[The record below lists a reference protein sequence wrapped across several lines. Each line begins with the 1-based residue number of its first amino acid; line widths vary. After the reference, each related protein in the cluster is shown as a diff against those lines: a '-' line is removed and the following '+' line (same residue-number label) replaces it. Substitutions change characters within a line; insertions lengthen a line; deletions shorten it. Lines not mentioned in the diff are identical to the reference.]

1 MATTEQEHRAS
12 EEAHSTAARPSGRV
26 AQKAA
31 RWRLTG
37 FGPASEEPYRRRVTD
52 WFWLFFDGAVLAL
65 LVVHSEFPSAFE
77 KDLFHAFNDLPDAWS
92 GVFHVI
98 RTVGTVWALALA
110 VAAAL
115 IGRRRR
121 LARDL
126 VIAGVGAWVIAHG
139 LGAWVAGDGL
149 SSSFKA
155 VTRVSGV
162 TPHFPNE
169 RIALVVAVV
178 ATAAPYVTRPT
189 RRVGMLLVVAMA
201 TSAMYLGVGLP
212 NDILGG
218 IFLGL
223 GVAAAV
229 HLIFGSPGGRPTA
242 DQVTAALAELGVDAT
257 DIGLSRKQPSGS
269 TRMFGKDGEGP
280 LSIRVIGRDEADAQ
294 FFAKAYRFVAYKDSG
309 PMLYLTRLQQVE
321 HEAYATLLAR
331 DAGVNTNEVVVAGQ
345 AGPKAA
351 ILVERPIVGAFLA
364 EAHKDDITDV
374 VLVDAWRQLALLHN
388 HAHVA
393 HGGLDGQHVL
403 VEIRAAAFV
412 GFANSASRTDRRMSG
427 DVADLLVSTSLRVG
441 EERAVAAAVNGIG
454 ADALARALPYMQPA
468 ALSRSVRAAE
478 GRRKLKSRLD
488 KLRTLSAQAAGVEPP
503 QLQELH
509 RVSSTNLMMAVGTFI
524 GISALL
530 SQVGS
535 PEELWNTIKDANW
548 SYAVVAFIL
557 SMATNVPYAISL
569 MGTVP
574 MKLPLGPTTELQVS
588 MSFANLAIPAVGG
601 MASQV
606 RFLQKQGVDLASAVA
621 SGGLLST
628 VANVVFAFALMFVA
642 VAASP
647 DSFKFGDIPTEG
659 IVRLL
664 FLVVLILGVVV
675 IAVRGIPRL
684 RKAVMPSVTR
694 AWGTISAALR
704 APRQLFFLVAGSVGT
719 NVVYGFC
726 LLACLKAFDT
736 TLSFWTLLA
745 LSIFFGQVAALIPIP
760 GGGTAVSSVGIS
772 GALTGFG
779 VPTEAAVAAVLLNQV
794 VVSYLPAIP
803 GWLATNDL
811 LHRDYL

>member
-1 MATTEQEHRAS
+1 
-12 EEAHSTAARPSGRV
+12 
-26 AQKAA
+26 
-31 RWRLTG
+31 
-37 FGPASEEPYRRRVTD
+37 
-52 WFWLFFDGAVLAL
+52 
-65 LVVHSEFPSAFE
+65 
-77 KDLFHAFNDLPDAWS
+77 
-92 GVFHVI
+92 
-98 RTVGTVWALALA
+98 
-110 VAAAL
+110 
-115 IGRRRR
+115 
-121 LARDL
+121 
-126 VIAGVGAWVIAHG
+126 
-139 LGAWVAGDGL
+139 
-149 SSSFKA
+149 
-155 VTRVSGV
+155 
-162 TPHFPNE
+162 
-169 RIALVVAVV
+169 
-178 ATAAPYVTRPT
+178 
-189 RRVGMLLVVAMA
+189 
-201 TSAMYLGVGLP
+201 MYLGVGLP
-212 NDILGG
+212 DDVLGG

-242 DQVTAALAELGVDAT
+242 VQVTAALAELGVDAT
-257 DIGLSRKQPSGS
+257 GIGLSRKQPSGS
-269 TRMFGKDGEGP
+269 TRMFGKDAEGP

-294 FFAKAYRFVAYKDSG
+294 FFAKAYRFLAYKDSG

-331 DAGVNTNEVVVAGQ
+331 DAGVNTNDVVVAGQ

-351 ILVERPIVGAFLA
+351 ILVERPILGAVLA
-364 EAHKDDITDV
+364 DAHKDDVTDA
-374 VLVDAWRQLALLHN
+374 VLVDAWRQLALLHD
-388 HAHVA
+388 HARVT

-403 VEIRAAAFV
+403 VEIGTAAFV
-412 GFANSASRTDRRMSG
+412 GFANSASRSDTRISRDI
-427 DVADLLVSTSLRVG
+427 ADLLVTTSLRVG
-441 EERAVAAAVNGIG
+441 EERAAAAAVKGIG
-454 ADALARALPYMQPA
+454 PDALASALAYMQPA
-468 ALSRSVRAAE
+468 ALSRSVRSAE

-488 KLRTLSAQAAGVEPP
+488 KLRTLSAHAAGVEPP
-503 QLQELH
+503 RLQELH
-509 RVSSTNLMMAVGTFI
+509 RVSSTNLLMAVGTFI

-548 SYAVVAFIL
+548 WYAVIAVIL

-569 MGTVP
+569 MGTVTN
-574 MKLPLGPTTELQVS
+574 KLPLVQTTELQVS

-628 VANVVFAFALMFVA
+628 VAGVVVSLGLMFFAAA
-642 VAASP
+642 VSP
-647 DSFKFGDIPTEG
+647 DTFKFGDVPTQG

-664 FLVVLILGVVV
+664 FVVVLVLGVVV

-684 RKAVMPSVTR
+684 RNAVMPSVTR

-704 APRQLFFLVAGSVGT
+704 SPRQVFFLVVGSVGT
-719 NVVYGFC
+719 NVIYGFC
-726 LLACLKAFDT
+726 LLACLKAFDA

-745 LSIFFGQVAALIPIP
+745 LSIFFGTIASLIPIP
-760 GGGTAVSSVGIS
+760 GGGTAVSSVGMS

-779 VPTEAAVAAVLLNQV
+779 ISTEAAVAAVLLNQV

-803 GWLATNDL
+803 GWLATNHL